1 MLLER
6 GTIYMVPGDR
16 GGCDQVRQEAEA
28 FRYSFNNPLPPT
40 INSRNAP
47 PSLPEPIEKL
57 AAGCANQ
64 LFAVSLGFFFLFF
77 FIFTLALVIS
87 CRRHRCDN
95 CRYDFCVPFWFSA
108 VRTFLSIVGVA
119 NGRNCES
126 GGELITGS
134 LSLYTEFSR
143 IQSG

>member
-64 LFAVSLGFFFLFF
+64 LFAVSLGFFFFSFLFLHLLSSSVVVVIAVIIVVTTFAFLFGFPRFELFF
-77 FIFTLALVIS
+77 PSSESRVEGIAN
-87 CRRHRCDN
+87 R
-95 CRYDFCVPFWFSA
+95 
-108 VRTFLSIVGVA
+108 VA
-119 NGRNCES
+119 N
-126 GGELITGS
+126 
-134 LSLYTEFSR
+134 
-143 IQSG
+143 